1 MIDVKELRIG
11 NIVECYSSL
20 HKKNKPFEVNQILVD
35 NIELIDTDESFEI
48 LYDRLDGIPLTEE
61 LLLKCGFTKEYY
73 GFSCDIVELSYGC
86 FLHNDGI
93 DNDKLFLSTHNAE
106 YSISRVFVGYL
117 HQLQN
122 ICYALTGKELN
133 VESINL

>member
-1 MIDVKELRIG
+1 MVDIKELRIG

-133 VESINL
+133 VELINL